1 VLPTVYAHSVPI
13 AHSTCVRLILDI
25 DELSL
30 FRQMHK
36 YAGGQGVPANDYEQS
51 NVCCEH
57 DFERMML
64 RIRWMRA
71 SDEPR
76 TSSFRKLLREICS
89 LSCFPTTQSYLN
101 TIVESDD
108 AHLSQMYR
116 HNAHPNEMVVPLHLA

>member
-13 AHSTCVRLILDI
+13 AQSTCVRLILDI

-36 YAGGQGVPANDYEQS
+36 YAGGQS

-57 DFERMML
+57 DIERMML